1 MKIRING
8 KEYDWGTIKIIMW
21 GRPVVGATSVDYKL
35 TKAKEALY
43 AAGRYAKGIQ
53 HGQRAASGTL
63 TLLQSEIIAMNRAAR
78 EKGYKDILDVDVDI
92 LISYIPEDSTAI
104 TVDQIICA
112 SFSELLGH
120 EGGRHEKRACHAV
133 RRSRHRLRHRVEIKQ
148 AHGIE
153 PWAV

>member
-92 LISYIPEDSTAI
+92 LISYIPEDLSLI
-104 TVDQIICA
+104 HI
-112 SFSELLGH
+112 SEPT
-120 EGGRHEKRACHAV
+120 R
-133 RRSRHRLRHRVEIKQ
+133 
-148 AHGIE
+148 
-153 PWAV
+153 P

>member
-1 MKIRING
+1 MKVKING

-21 GRPVVGATSVDYKL
+21 GRPVVGATGVDYKL
-35 TKAKEALY
+35 AKAKEALY
-43 AAGRYAKGIQ
+43 AAGRSAKGIQ
-53 HGQRAASGTL
+53 HGQRAATGTL

-112 SFSELLGH
+112 MPFVALDIDYDIAS
-120 EGGRHEKRACHAV
+120 K
-133 RRSRHRLRHRVEIKQ
+133 
-148 AHGIE
+148 
-153 PWAV
+153 

>member
-63 TLLQSEIIAMNRAAR
+63 KIGRAH
-78 EKGYKDILDVDVDI
+78 V
-92 LISYIPEDSTAI
+92 
-104 TVDQIICA
+104 
-112 SFSELLGH
+112 
-120 EGGRHEKRACHAV
+120 
-133 RRSRHRLRHRVEIKQ
+133 
-148 AHGIE
+148 
-153 PWAV
+153 

>member
-112 SFSELLGH
+112 SFSELPSGMMPCRSSLSTSTTTS
-120 EGGRHEKRACHAV
+120 
-133 RRSRHRLRHRVEIKQ
+133 RRNKTSPRHRTVGCLNTL
-148 AHGIE
+148 
-153 PWAV
+153 

>member
-21 GRPVVGATSVDYKL
+21 GRPVVGATGVDYKL
-35 TKAKEALY
+35 AKAKEALY

-104 TVDQIICA
+104 TSTRSSA
-112 SFSELLGH
+112 PRFRNSP
-120 EGGRHEKRACHAV
+120 RA
-133 RRSRHRLRHRVEIKQ
+133 
-148 AHGIE
+148 
-153 PWAV
+153 

>member
-63 TLLQSEIIAMNRAAR
+63 TLLQSCLLYTSDAAD
-78 EKGYKDILDVDVDI
+78 E
-92 LISYIPEDSTAI
+92 
-104 TVDQIICA
+104 
-112 SFSELLGH
+112 
-120 EGGRHEKRACHAV
+120 
-133 RRSRHRLRHRVEIKQ
+133 
-148 AHGIE
+148 
-153 PWAV
+153 

>member
-35 TKAKEALY
+35 AKAKEALY

-78 EKGYKDILDVDVDI
+78 ERLQGHPRRGCGYSD
-92 LISYIPEDSTAI
+92 
-104 TVDQIICA
+104 
-112 SFSELLGH
+112 LLHPRGQHGH
-120 EGGRHEKRACHAV
+120 HGRPDHL
-133 RRSRHRLRHRVEIKQ
+133 RLVFGTPSGMK
-148 AHGIE
+148 AGT
-153 PWAV
+153 